1 MAPVT
6 VYGESGTMVFDCE
19 VGIESGENV
28 DISEWVSLDMRRPY
42 AFSAGRWYMRGTMQ
56 LNGHSQRATMFV
68 TNSGNSN
75 GTISSTNAPAFVELN
90 LPAGATET
98 NALKFTDLA
107 GFKMTGA
114 GFVRMNGVSTSS
126 GTLAVENGTV
136 ELGEATWLNATNVAV
151 GGSGV
156 LRLTK
161 SNAFDRRKAVLSLS
175 GAGAIDLAGGR
186 PSAFSGGDGDGGRRR
201 TEGSC
206 RDLRGGRDR
215 DHGRARDRRR
225 NDYRH
230 FKGFL
235 ADNPVT
241 DRRRRFIGKDY
252 D

>member
-1 MAPVT
+1 
-6 VYGESGTMVFDCE
+6 
-19 VGIESGENV
+19 
-28 DISEWVSLDMRRPY
+28 
-42 AFSAGRWYMRGTMQ
+42 MRGTMQ
-56 LNGHSQRATMFV
+56 LNGHSQRATMLA

-151 GGSGV
+151 GGTGV

-161 SNAFDRRKAVLSLS
+161 SNAFDRRKAALSLS
-175 GAGAIDLAGGR
+175 GEGAIDLPEGVSQRFLAATVTVDGEELKVPAGTYGADATGIMAGR
-186 PSAFSGGDGDGGRRR
+186 VTGGG
-201 TEGSC
+201 TITVIS
-206 RDLRGGRDR
+206 
-215 DHGRARDRRR
+215 
-225 NDYRH
+225 
-230 FKGFL
+230 KGFSL
-235 ADNPVT
+235 II
-241 DRRRRFIGKDY
+241 R
-252 D
+252 